1 MLWLCTGCTARYS
14 VGAPRCPQCG
24 STKYVEE
31 GAEMPKVTA
40 HGGPTVDGFE
50 VDQAS
55 GELTP
60 IGEGGEDVSA
70 GSSSSTS
77 SEKEPSSPATSE
89 QSSPSRARK
98 TGSRSAKDQTA
109 TPDSTAGSAA
119 GGRADGGS
127 ATGSDA

>member
-1 MLWLCTGCTARYS
+1 MLLVCKGCTARYS

-24 STKYVEE
+24 STEYVEE
-31 GAEMPKVTA
+31 GAEMPKVTV
-40 HGGPTVDGFE
+40 HGGPSVEGFE
-50 VDQAS
+50 VNPES
-55 GELTP
+55 GEVTP
-60 IGEGGEDVSA
+60 VDEGGEDVSA

-77 SEKEPSSPATSE
+77 SEKEPSSPAMSE

-109 TPDSTAGSAA
+109 TPDSTAGSAG